1 MLGRYL
7 VHAAQSTASNGTSYT
22 YYVRVRGAP
31 EHDYLACTY
40 HDGLLAERIVDLLNT
55 YGMQGGPS
63 AAQQQKL
70 L

>member
-1 MLGRYL
+1 MLKYL
-7 VHAAQSTASNGTSYT
+7 VHAAQSVSSSGTSYT
-22 YYVRVRGAP
+22 YYIRKRGAP
-31 EHDYLACTY
+31 EHEYLACTY

-63 AAQQQKL
+63 AAQQSRL